1 MGEPVP
7 QPPEV
12 AITRLDTDLVVA
24 EAVDERSAQLVT
36 GVGFRRDQQLG
47 PSQYRLPNGMS
58 ATDQQKTASLATR
71 LLAQEGYAVALSPSL
86 REGPLTPADPQDN
99 YAAGRR
105 IRDLTVRMTGAHTYA
120 RAKHHTDQV
129 LHPDF
134 GVLARLGEFFE
145 AAAEQAQASE
155 TDEGWELHY
164 RFMEAADT
172 LTGLREEL
180 DDASEELR
188 SLGLPRQ
195 LRELG
200 PPEPPHWRDRVAHY
214 NATAPKRPTAP
225 TSDAAATRPA
235 PPASPAP
242 SPRRHH

>member
-1 MGEPVP
+1 MP

-12 AITRLDTDLVVA
+12 AITRLNDNHVVA
-24 EAVDERSAQLVT
+24 EIVDERSAQLVAT
-36 GVGFRRDQQLG
+36 VGFRPDQQPG
-47 PSQYRLPNGMS
+47 PARYHLPRAIPEEARRWG
-58 ATDQQKTASLATR
+58 ASLATR
-71 LLAQEGYAVALSPSL
+71 LLAQEGYAVALDPTL
-86 REGPLTPADPQDN
+86 QDARLQPDAPQDN
-99 YAAGRR
+99 YAAGRHV
-105 IRDLTVRMTGAHTYA
+105 RDLTVRMNGAHTYA

-145 AAAEQAQASE
+145 AAAEQARDSE
-155 TDEGWELHY
+155 TDEGWELHS

-172 LTGLREEL
+172 LTGLRDEL

-200 PPEPPHWRDRVAHY
+200 PPEPPHWRDRVERY
-214 NATAPKRPTAP
+214 NATAPTRPTAP
-225 TSDAAATRPA
+225 GPDVIVTRPA
-235 PPASPAP
+235 PPVSPAP
-242 SPRRHH
+242 SPRRHR